1 MRIIAGK
8 YKSRKLKT
16 LSGDQ
21 TRPTLDHV
29 KESFFN
35 RVGPFFDGGNVLDV
49 FGGSGAIAIEFLSRG
64 AQSASIIENN
74 KQAIAVIKE
83 NIKLVEEEVEL
94 YPMSYQKALIRL
106 NYTFDYIYCDPP
118 YQFKEID
125 KLFSLLRNVSDTKT
139 LIFYEADKKEDI
151 QTPEGFTCLR
161 VDDYKRTKIL
171 WFQPSNG

>member
-83 NIKLVEEEVEL
+83 NIKLWKKRL
-94 YPMSYQKALIRL
+94 SFIRCLIKRPS
-106 NYTFDYIYCDPP
+106 FDLIT
-118 YQFKEID
+118 
-125 KLFSLLRNVSDTKT
+125 LL
-139 LIFYEADKKEDI
+139 I
-151 QTPEGFTCLR
+151 
-161 VDDYKRTKIL
+161 IL
-171 WFQPSNG
+171 L